1 VQVQQ
6 AMNNTTILYT
16 MIVIVLIQVLNTVT
30 TIQEHVMQFDRRSFS
45 VRGLCSDLELTPVR
59 NWLLPDVL

>member
-16 MIVIVLIQVLNTVT
+16 MIVIVLIQVLKN
-30 TIQEHVMQFDRRSFS
+30 IRQP
-45 VRGLCSDLELTPVR
+45 DLFYGR
-59 NWLLPDVL
+59 FR

>member
-16 MIVIVLIQVLNTVT
+16 KWWYCGPHYFLLRACCQYVAILHYFEDLIFILWTTRPRMNLN
-30 TIQEHVMQFDRRSFS
+30 ES
-45 VRGLCSDLELTPVR
+45 
-59 NWLLPDVL
+59 N

>member
-16 MIVIVLIQVLNTVT
+16 MIVIVLIQVLNTVA
-30 TIQEHVMQFDRRSFS
+30 R
-45 VRGLCSDLELTPVR
+45 
-59 NWLLPDVL
+59 